1 MNTKGLKSL
10 AEAWIDA
17 FPAFASAMGDAPW
30 RRALREE
37 ALACFA
43 ELGLPHPKLEAWRST
58 RLGLLERMMPPAAS
72 GQRPDP
78 KSLLISGQRVLAQ
91 SPLPQGPSSRALF
104 VDGHYCP
111 ELSDLPADNSGV
123 RFKAFDPVSGPAD
136 QESARPP
143 GFGELAS
150 PKEEAFT
157 ALNAAF
163 AQGGGVLEIAPDHR
177 ATEPIHLIFVC
188 SGSVPMACPR
198 LLVRAGR
205 ESHATLI
212 MDFLSD
218 ANGEEKGKGLVNEVS
233 EIFLEDNARL
243 ECLIVER
250 EGTENLHIGSQQVLQ
265 KRDSHFRIHTLS
277 LGGAL
282 VRNSLGVT
290 LADTGAEVDLR
301 GLYFGSG
308 NQHVDN
314 HTRVDHAMPHTTS
327 RQVYKGILGESARGV
342 FRGLVHV
349 RPDAQK
355 IDSSQANMNLL
366 LSNQARVDA
375 RPQLEIHA
383 DDVKCSHG
391 STTGKLDEE
400 ALFYL
405 RSRGLSEVEGRKL
418 LTRGFV
424 AEICEALP
432 GEHWIRFVRDRV
444 IVAISGCRGEEAGE
458 EAGAHR
464 Q

>member
-1 MNTKGLKSL
+1 MKIEGRRSL
-10 AEAWIDA
+10 AETWVDA
-17 FPAFASAMGDAPW
+17 FPAFASALDDPPW

-43 ELGLPHPKLEAWRST
+43 TLGLPHAKLEAWRST
-58 RLGLLERMMPPAAS
+58 RLGALERMMPAAPGGDEPDPEGLLAS
-72 GQRPDP
+72 GR
-78 KSLLISGQRVLAQ
+78 RVLAE
-91 SPLPQGPSSRALF
+91 SPLPEGFGPRALF
-104 VDGHYCP
+104 VDGHFCP
-111 ELSDLPADNSGV
+111 ALSTFSADESGV
-123 RFKAFDPVSGPAD
+123 RFQAFDPDTHPGG
-136 QESARPP
+136 QESVRPP

-150 PKEEAFT
+150 PKQEAFT

-163 AQGGGVLEIAPDHR
+163 AQGGGVLDIAPDYQT
-177 ATEPIHLIFVC
+177 TEPIHLIFIC
-188 SGSVPMACPR
+188 SGSAPMACPR
-198 LLVRAGR
+198 LLVRAGKGSR
-205 ESHATLI
+205 ATLV
-212 MDFLSD
+212 MDFLSE
-218 ANGEEKGKGLVNEVS
+218 GKGRGLVNEVS
-233 EIFLEDNARL
+233 EIFIEENASL
-243 ECLIVER
+243 ECIVLER
-250 EGTENLHIGSQQVLQ
+250 EGLETLHIGCLQVLQ
-265 KRDSHFRIHTLS
+265 KRDSRFRIHTLS

-301 GLYFGSG
+301 GLYLGSG
-308 NQHVDN
+308 SQHVDN

-327 RQVYKGILGESARGV
+327 RQVYKGILGERARGV

-355 IDSSQANMNLL
+355 IDSSQSNMNLL
-366 LSNQARVDA
+366 LSDQARVDA

-405 RSRGLSEVEGRKL
+405 RSRGLTEVEGRRL

-432 GEHWIRFVRDRV
+432 GEALTRFAQDLVMD
-444 IVAISGCRGEEAGE
+444 ALADCTGGETDSET
-458 EAGAHR
+458 GALR
-464 Q
+464 

>member
-1 MNTKGLKSL
+1 MKTEGHRSL
-10 AEAWIDA
+10 AETWVDA
-17 FPAFASAMGDAPW
+17 FPAFASALGDPPW
-30 RRALREE
+30 RQTLREE

-58 RLGLLERMMPPAAS
+58 RLGALERMMPPAPGGHEPDPESLLAS
-72 GQRPDP
+72 GR
-78 KSLLISGQRVLAQ
+78 RVLAQ
-91 SPLPQGPSSRALF
+91 SPLPEGFGPRALF
-104 VDGHYCP
+104 VDGHFCP
-111 ELSDLPADNSGV
+111 ALSTFSADESGV
-123 RFKAFDPVSGPAD
+123 RFQAFGRATDSGGE
-136 QESARPP
+136 ESVRPP

-150 PKEEAFT
+150 PKQEAFT

-163 AQGGGVLEIAPDHR
+163 AQGGGVLDIRPDYR
-177 ATEPIHLIFVC
+177 TTEPIHLIFIC
-188 SGSVPMACPR
+188 SGSAPMACPR
-198 LLVRAGR
+198 LLVRAGKGSR
-205 ESHATLI
+205 ATLVI
-212 MDFLSD
+212 DFLSEN
-218 ANGEEKGKGLVNEVS
+218 NGEGRGRGLVNEVS
-233 EIFLEDNARL
+233 EIFVEENANL
-243 ECLIVER
+243 DCIVLER
-250 EGTENLHIGSQQVLQ
+250 EGTETLHIGNLQVLQ
-265 KRDSHFRIHTLS
+265 KRDSCFRIHTLS

-301 GLYFGSG
+301 GLYVGSG
-308 NQHVDN
+308 SQHVDN

-327 RQVYKGILGESARGV
+327 RQVYKGILGERARGV

-355 IDSSQANMNLL
+355 IDSSQSNMNLL
-366 LSNQARVDA
+366 LSDQARVDA

-405 RSRGLSEVEGRKL
+405 RSRGLSEAEGRRL

-432 GEHWIRFVRDRV
+432 GETLTRF
-444 IVAISGCRGEEAGE
+444 
-458 EAGAHR
+458 AHDLVMDALSDCTGDETDSETGGHR
-464 Q
+464 